1 VTRDD
6 GAAGPGQ
13 GDPGSAPGSAP
24 ADVAARIDALYRA
37 ELGRIV
43 AALAHRFGDLDLA
56 EEMAQE
62 AFAEAVR
69 RWPADGVPPNPAGWL
84 TVTAR
89 NRALDRLRRESTR
102 RARHQEAQMLH
113 APGDPDDPTTSIPD
127 ERLRLLFTC
136 CHPALAPS
144 AQVAL
149 TLRLLGGLTVPEVA
163 AAFLVPERT
172 MAQRIT
178 RAKRKIAAARI
189 PYRVPRDAELPGRLA
204 GVLATIYLVFNEGY
218 LPRAGDEPVRTDLS
232 AEAIRLA
239 RTVRTLMPDEPEA
252 TGLLALLLLVEAR
265 RAARVV
271 DGRLVTLDE
280 QDRSRWDTAL
290 VAEGHALVRE
300 CLRRNRPGHHQLLAA
315 INAVHSDAATYAD
328 TDWPQVVQLYDLL
341 LAVTPTPVVALNRA
355 VAVAEVEGPQAALE
369 LVDGLQL
376 EDYQPFHVTRA
387 DLLRR
392 LGRAEESR
400 AAYDRAIAMTGNT
413 AERDLLAA
421 RRSRIG

>member
-1 VTRDD
+1 MTADD
-6 GAAGPGQ
+6 GGR
-13 GDPGSAPGSAP
+13 
-24 ADVAARIDALYRA
+24 VLARIDEVYRQ

-43 AALAHRFGDLDLA
+43 AALTRRFGDLELA

-69 RWPADGVPPNPAGWL
+69 RWPADGVPPSPAGWL

-102 RARHQEAQMLH
+102 HARHLEADMLH
-113 APGDPDDPTTSIPD
+113 GPDDPGDPTTSIPD

-163 AAFLVPERT
+163 AAFLLPERT

-178 RAKRKIAAARI
+178 RAKRKIAAAKI
-189 PYRVPRDAELPGRLA
+189 PYRIPRDAELPERLG

-218 LPRAGDEPVRTDLS
+218 LPRSGDDPVRTHLS
-232 AEAIRLA
+232 SEAIRLA
-239 RTVRTLMPDEPEA
+239 RTVHGLMPDEPEA
-252 TGLLALLLLVEAR
+252 AGLLALLLLIDAR
-265 RAARVV
+265 REARVV
-271 DGRLVTLDE
+271 DGRLVPLDE
-280 QDRSRWDTAL
+280 QDRARWDAAL
-290 VAEGHALVRE
+290 IAEGHGLVRE
-300 CLRRNRPGHHQLLAA
+300 CLRRNRPGHYQLLAA
-315 INAVHSDAATYAD
+315 VQAVHADAPTYAE
-328 TDWPQVVQLYDLL
+328 TDWSQVVALYDML

-355 VAVAEVEGPQAALE
+355 VAVAELEGPGAGLE
-369 LVDGLQL
+369 LVEGLEL
-376 EDYQPFHVTRA
+376 TGYQPFHVTCA

-392 LGRAEESR
+392 LGRADEAR
-400 AAYDRAIAMTGNT
+400 AAYDTAIAMTDNA
-413 AERDLLAA
+413 AERRFLEQ
-421 RRSRIG
+421 RRP